1 MSQGEIEVP
10 ARWSNPGASLLY
22 HEVESFHVFEGQN
35 REGRNMNHRIRV
47 LVAGDIYA
55 NRALVR
61 PFLQDD
67 GYEIVAEA
75 YDRPDVLP
83 RVIRWQPDAVVIHE
97 SMLPARRS
105 GKTLDR
111 IRRAA
116 PEAKLVVVASDPG
129 AARFASADAT
139 SEAGLSLAALSA
151 LLGRLFAQE
160 RGVVPPAGEAGTVVG
175 AGGALVGVSTKPNG
189 SSRNEPKGAAARFI
203 ATVGLPLVL
212 VWALIA
218 LLTTGDSTIPPRVDT
233 TDLVANGAAV
243 IPMPDG
249 PIEGARDSLDRLVDA
264 IEAGNPILAT
274 AHARAL
280 MDARTTALSLGYTT
294 NSLDAQVRSRLAAL
308 VGLLSPGVSVSIA
321 AILDGLFPKIGGGT
335 PADAGSGAILAP
347 TVGTG
352 GSGAVLAGGLGG
364 QGSEGTISGGDA
376 GKDGRGGQG
385 DGGTVVALGPGDG
398 REWGLSHNASRTWG
412 NGPPPWANGNGPPPW
427 ANGHAADQGAPDAT
441 SDHPGAHTYGHA
453 YGHEKDHGHDR

>member
-1 MSQGEIEVP
+1 MC
-10 ARWSNPGASLLY
+10 
-22 HEVESFHVFEGQN
+22 FEGQN

-47 LVAGDIYA
+47 LVAGDICA

-67 GYEIVAEA
+67 GYEVVAQA
-75 YDRPDVLP
+75 YDRAHVLP

-97 SMLPARRS
+97 SMLPTRRS
-105 GKTLDR
+105 RKALDR

-116 PEAKLVVVASDPG
+116 PEAKLVVVASDP
-129 AARFASADAT
+129 AADRFASADAT

-151 LLGRLFAQE
+151 LLRRLFAQE
-160 RGVVPPAGEAGTVVG
+160 PSGAVPPAGEDGTVVG
-175 AGGALVGVSTKPNG
+175 AGALVGASRSPNG

-218 LLTTGDSTIPPRVDT
+218 LLTTGDSTIAPRIDT
-233 TDLVANGAAV
+233 TDLPANGAVV

-280 MDARTTALSLGYTT
+280 MGARTTALSLGYTT
-294 NSLDAQVRSRLAAL
+294 SGLDAQVRSRLAA
-308 VGLLSPGVSVSIA
+308 VAGLLSPFVSASIA
-321 AILDGLFPKIGGGT
+321 AILDGLFPEVGGGT
-335 PADAGSGAILAP
+335 PAEAGSGVVLAP

-352 GSGAVLAGGLGG
+352 GSGAVLSGGSGG
-364 QGSEGTISGGDA
+364 QGSDGTVSA
-376 GKDGRGGQG
+376 GDGREDGGVGQG
-385 DGGTVVALGPGDG
+385 DGGTAVGLGPGDG
-398 REWGLSHNASRTWG
+398 RAWGLSHNASRTWG
-412 NGPPPWANGNGPPPW
+412 NGPPPWAKGNGPPPW
-427 ANGHAADQGAPDAT
+427 ANGHAAADQGAPDAT
-441 SDHPGAHTYGHA
+441 SDHPDAHTHGHA
-453 YGHEKDHGHDR
+453 YGHAKDHGHDR

>member
-1 MSQGEIEVP
+1 
-10 ARWSNPGASLLY
+10 
-22 HEVESFHVFEGQN
+22 VFEGQN

-47 LVAGDIYA
+47 LVAGDIYP

-67 GYEIVAEA
+67 GYEVVAEA
-75 YDRPDVLP
+75 YDRADVLP
-83 RVIRWQPDAVVIHE
+83 RVIRLQPDAVVIHE
-97 SMLPARRS
+97 SMLPARRG
-105 GKTLDR
+105 GKALDR

-116 PEAKLVVVASDPG
+116 PEAKLVIVASDP
-129 AARFASADAT
+129 AADRFASADAT

-151 LLGRLFAQE
+151 LLGRLFAQ
-160 RGVVPPAGEAGTVVG
+160 VPSGAVPRAGEAGAVVG
-175 AGGALVGVSTKPNG
+175 AGGALVGASTNANG

-218 LLTTGDSTIPPRVDT
+218 LLTTGDSTIPPRADT
-233 TDLVANGAAV
+233 TDLGANGAVV
-243 IPMPDG
+243 IPMPAG

-294 NSLDAQVRSRLAAL
+294 NGLDAQVRSRLAA
-308 VGLLSPGVSVSIA
+308 VAGLLSPGLSASIA

-335 PADAGSGAILAP
+335 PADAGSVAILAP

-352 GSGAVLAGGLGG
+352 ASGAILASGLGG
-364 QGSEGTISGGDA
+364 QGSDATIRGVDG
-376 GKDGRGGQG
+376 GKDGGGGRG
-385 DGGTVVALGPGDG
+385 DGDTAVGLGPGDG
-398 REWGLSHNASRTWG
+398 REWGQSHNASRTWG
-412 NGPPPWANGNGPPPW
+412 NGPPPWAKGNGPPPW
-427 ANGHAADQGAPDAT
+427 ANGHATADGGASTAT
-441 SDHPGAHTYGHA
+441 SDHPGAHTHGHGYGHD
-453 YGHEKDHGHDR
+453 KDHGHDR